1 LSGKKYILLVEDDP
15 NDEMLTMHALQ
26 ENRIRNDVIVARDGV
41 EALDFLFS
49 TGPNAGKP
57 IPDLPQ
63 FVLLDLKMPRINGI
77 EVLKELRKLERTR
90 LLPVIIF
97 TSSKEE
103 KDMIESYSLGANSY
117 VRKPVDFVEFAKAVK
132 ELDLYWMILNE
143 KVQAR

>member
-1 LSGKKYILLVEDDP
+1 LSGKYILLVEDDP

-49 TGPNAGKP
+49 TGPHAGKP

-77 EVLKELRKLERTR
+77 EVLKELRNLERTR

-143 KVQAR
+143 KAQAR